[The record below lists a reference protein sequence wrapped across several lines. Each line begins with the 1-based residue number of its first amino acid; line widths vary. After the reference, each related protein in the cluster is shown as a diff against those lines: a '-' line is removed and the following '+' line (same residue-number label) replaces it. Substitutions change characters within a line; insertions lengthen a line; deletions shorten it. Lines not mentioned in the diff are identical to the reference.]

1 MDIDRKRAA
10 LETLRSFGEA
20 RRQGSVLDLVH
31 GGTPMAN
38 KNHFTMDEWSAVRD
52 APQLV
57 ALAVALSGASGIT
70 GTIKETFSSSLAMV
84 EGMKSDN
91 ELVRSFCARE
101 EVQAA
106 QAALKASLPQ
116 LEAISFDAMKQKLAA
131 LAQTRVRE
139 AVTAVRAKAADDLAA
154 YQGFLKA
161 LGERVANAAK
171 EGGFLG
177 IGGERVSE
185 GERQMLASLAEALG
199 VTA

>member
-1 MDIDRKRAA
+1 
-10 LETLRSFGEA
+10 
-20 RRQGSVLDLVH
+20 
-31 GGTPMAN
+31 MAN

-52 APQLV
+52 APQLL

-84 EGMKSDN
+84 EGIKSDN
-91 ELVRSFCARE
+91 ELIRSFCARE
-101 EVQAA
+101 EVQAG

-116 LEAISFDAMKQKLAA
+116 LEATDFAAIKQKLATLA
-131 LAQTRVRE
+131 LVRVRE
-139 AVTAVRAKAADDLAA
+139 AIVAVRAKAATDLAA

-185 GERQMLASLAEALG
+185 GERTMLASLAEALG
-199 VTA
+199 ATA

>member
-1 MDIDRKRAA
+1 
-10 LETLRSFGEA
+10 
-20 RRQGSVLDLVH
+20 
-31 GGTPMAN
+31 MAN
-38 KNHFTMDEWSAVRD
+38 KSQFTADEWSAVRD

-70 GTIKETFSSSLAMV
+70 GTIKETFSSSMAMV
-84 EGMKSDN
+84 EGMKSEN
-91 ELVRSFCARE
+91 ELIRSICARDE
-101 EVQAA
+101 IQAG

-116 LEAISFDAMKQKLAA
+116 LQATDFAAAKQKLAT
-131 LAQTRVRE
+131 LAQGRVRD
-139 AVTAVRAKAADDLAA
+139 AIAAVRAKAATDLAA

-199 VTA
+199 TTA

>member
-1 MDIDRKRAA
+1 
-10 LETLRSFGEA
+10 
-20 RRQGSVLDLVH
+20 
-31 GGTPMAN
+31 MAN
-38 KNHFTMDEWSAVRD
+38 KDHFTMDEWNAVRN

-84 EGMKSDN
+84 EGIKSDN
-91 ELVRSFCARE
+91 ELIRSFCARDE
-101 EVQAA
+101 IKAG
-106 QAALKASLPQ
+106 QAALKASLTQ
-116 LEAISFDAMKQKLAA
+116 LDATDLAAAKQKLATMA
-131 LAQTRVRE
+131 LDHVRK
-139 AVTAVRAKAADDLAA
+139 AITAVRAKAATDLAA

-185 GERQMLASLAEALG
+185 GERQMLASLVEALG
-199 VTA
+199 ASA